1 MKIKFSTMAQ
11 KIVLSI
17 IWCFYIALCILL
29 FYLMYQQ
36 NVKPAIICMWVCFI
50 VITLLLSALT
60 IYCFGYYRVSG
71 QRITK
76 YWLGGL
82 LSRRYYLSDFKY
94 IGKCLREENSFNHFD
109 VKYEGEYFNAYK
121 SNNIFFLFSLYPKGK
136 IPKRKLK
143 NVLRMLYGV
152 NPVSSPISDTLAPI
166 FIAVLL
172 AYSPK
177 IGDSKV
183 IALPYS
189 KKLEYIV
196 KNYRSGT

>member
-1 MKIKFSTMAQ
+1 MYVGVFYCNNTVIISTYNILFWLLQNFRSKNNKI
-11 KIVLSI
+11 L
-17 IWCFYIALCILL
+17 
-29 FYLMYQQ
+29 
-36 NVKPAIICMWVCFI
+36 
-50 VITLLLSALT
+50 
-60 IYCFGYYRVSG
+60 
-71 QRITK
+71 

-94 IGKCLREENSFNHFD
+94 IGKCLREENLFNHFD

-121 SNNIFFLFSLYPKGK
+121 SSNIFFLFSLYPKGK

-143 NVLRMLYGV
+143 NALRMLYGV

-166 FIAVLL
+166 FIADLL

-189 KKLEYIV
+189 KKLENIV
-196 KNYRSGT
+196 INYRSGT